1 MIYPDRS
8 QAENSDDDS
17 GRDDDVEYTAY
28 GELIEVLPAP
38 GSVLG
43 DRQSSLLDQS
53 HEPEPSVRAAVG
65 ARLYPRPG
73 LMVEY
78 VEASSVNDDSLN
90 VYEDTVWV
98 RRRVVRGSLIKVWLV
113 ITTVIFCAAL
123 TAAMIIPWSWFIPMV
138 LIAIAAIGLCTL
150 GLLRLA
156 IHVGP
161 WLRLDKSY
169 WLNLISVIQVWDKRD
184 GVAQHHLVARLDAAI
199 NDAGVVD

>member
-8 QAENSDDDS
+8 RAENPGDDPE
-17 GRDDDVEYTAY
+17 GDDVEYTAY
-28 GELIEVLPAP
+28 GERIEVLPAP

-43 DRQSSLLDQS
+43 DRRSSLLDQS
-53 HEPEPSVRAAVG
+53 HTPKPSVRAAVG

-78 VEASSVNDDSLN
+78 VEASSVNDDSLS

-98 RRRVVRGSLIKVWLV
+98 RRRVVRGNLIKVWLV
-113 ITTVIFCAAL
+113 ITAVIFFAAL
-123 TAAMIIPWSWFIPMV
+123 AAAMIIPWSWFIPMV
-138 LIAIAAIGLCTL
+138 LIAIAAVGLCTL

-161 WLRLDKSY
+161 WRRLDKSY

-184 GVAQHHLVARLDAAI
+184 GVTQHHLVARLDAAI